1 MAPQLPT
8 QHAALTAAGL
18 SSLLL
23 SPTSPAY
30 AARESSYWAAN
41 ARLHP
46 SYIIQPRTTADV
58 SRTIKALARAD
69 GNFAIRSGGHSQ
81 WAGGSNIHDGVVI
94 DLGLM
99 TRVTYDPET
108 TLASI
113 ESGLRWGAVYNALD
127 KHGVCVAGGRV
138 ADVGVGGFLT
148 GGGNSHYTG
157 RMGMGCD
164 SVVNFEVVLASGDV
178 VNANKSE
185 NPDLW
190 RALKGGSGNFG
201 IVTRF
206 DMRTIPAT
214 RVWGGVIVAPR
225 SSGMEIVEALVRF
238 TDESEKRPEDA
249 MIVGFTF
256 MAAMASEV
264 VALSVL
270 VDTNG
275 VPDAAAFEEIQ
286 KVPAV
291 VKDLKIRSV
300 EESANLYSLLVDKR
314 VVTIT
319 LTFRNDAAIIKKVV
333 ELHDELVEDFKSLMP
348 AEAFATQCLL
358 QPLPTYF
365 AQRSVEQGG
374 NVLGLDSVLSN
385 SILWLGQVSV
395 DTDDQHT
402 IAEPKIVAWKD
413 AIEKFA
419 IERAGNVPWRYLNYS
434 DASQKP
440 LTSYGADNVKFM
452 GEVAA
457 KYDPEGVF
465 QRKVPGGFK
474 LSRGQ

>member
-1 MAPQLPT
+1 MSSKLPT
-8 QHAALTAAGL
+8 QIAALTTAGL

-30 AARESSYWAAN
+30 AERESSYWAAN

-46 SYIIQPRTTADV
+46 SYIIQPRTTAEV
-58 SRTIKALARAD
+58 SRTIKALASAD

-81 WAGGSNIHDGVVI
+81 WAGGSNIHDGIVI

-113 ESGLRWGAVYNALD
+113 ESGPRWGAVYNALD

-164 SVVNFEVVLASGDV
+164 SVVNFKVVLASGEV
-178 VNANKSE
+178 VNANRGE
-185 NPDLW
+185 NADLW

-206 DMRTIPAT
+206 DMQTIPAT
-214 RVWGGVIVAPR
+214 KVWGGVIVAPR
-225 SSGMEIVEALVRF
+225 SSGDEIVEALVRF
-238 TDESEKRPEDA
+238 TNESEKRPEDA

-256 MAAMASEV
+256 NGAMFTDV
-264 VALSVL
+264 VVLSVL
-270 VDTNG
+270 VDTKG
-275 VPDAAAFEEIQ
+275 VPDAAAFEEVQ
-286 KVPAV
+286 KAPAL

-300 EESANLYSLLVDKR
+300 EESANLYALLVDKR
-314 VVTIT
+314 VVTTT
-319 LTFRNDAAIIKKVV
+319 LTFRNDATIIHKVV
-333 ELHDELVEDFKSLMP
+333 ELHDNLVDELKSLMP
-348 AEAFATQCLL
+348 AEAFTTQCLL
-358 QPLPTYF
+358 QPLPAYF

-374 NVLGLDSVLSN
+374 NVLGLDSVQGN
-385 SILWLGQVSV
+385 SLLWLGQVTV
-395 DTDDQHT
+395 DTDEQQ
-402 IAEPKIVAWKD
+402 IVAEPKILAWAN

-419 IERAGNVPWRYLNYS
+419 VERGGDIQWRYLNYS
-434 DASQKP
+434 DASGRP
-440 LTSYGADNVKFM
+440 LASYGAANVKFM
-452 GEVAA
+452 NEVAA

-474 LSRGQ
+474 LSRAH